1 MFEINPN
8 VKKYVEAKD
17 VEGVRLTLTG
27 MAYIG
32 DKDSFS
38 EFKESSKY
46 ALENMDG
53 LFELDDGEDLSVT
66 NSLVGYKKIAK
77 LMMNNFSQKKY
88 EAVIAIGL
96 EVFEN
101 NQGIPQRKEN
111 SKEGESSFPSALTYP
126 IIIGIVLIVIIAF
139 VMMLAK

>member
-1 MFEINPN
+1 
-8 VKKYVEAKD
+8 
-17 VEGVRLTLTG
+17 

-32 DKDSFS
+32 DKESFS

-46 ALENMDG
+46 ALENMEG
-53 LFELDDGEDLSVT
+53 LFELDDGKDLSVT
-66 NSLVGYKKIAK
+66 NSLAGYKKIAR

-96 EVFEN
+96 EVFGN

-111 SKEGESSFPSALTYP
+111 SKEGEPSFPSALTYP
-126 IIIGIVLIVIIAF
+126 IIIGIALIVIIAF
-139 VMMLAK
+139 IMMIAQ